1 MKTALKQKLAAALLA
16 AAALLSPAAQIQAQP
31 LAAEPAIRKITDEK
45 SYEPGGE
52 NHLFGGARGHVEKR
66 KGSIGITSSSS
77 VILGNIRLEH
87 IRFGGKYGY
96 ETHFHNHPWQVHDP
110 FDHSAARE
118 GGGKGS
124 ALADGYGAV
133 NYVYSIRGKMVHP
146 ANGYDGRQ
154 GGGYPAP
161 KGARDIY
168 SYSVSGGA
176 SRSTLIEPEQA
187 PCPAGLCRPDAQS
200 GMQPQK
206 RWEKPESTPRGNA
219 PSDNGGSAADE
230 AAAARGVAQAEK
242 LFRNYD
248 VGGIRLGFSRT
259 DLIRMGYGMPPE
271 ALAVSKDA
279 SLTRKLPDAYATP
292 LAQGMERLGAYEQDH
307 AMRYGESIRREMA
320 VIDRP
325 FDSAVNWKTGAADKT
340 AAGLRMVNNTF
351 TYVGNAFGFNTI
363 AEAAIPDA
371 ASAAVGREIAKAKD
385 KANDWAGSDP
395 EKRAYAAL
403 GIAGAETLAN
413 VLPSRLG
420 KGRAARAGKGGKTHG
435 GDTHIGPGS
444 HHGDAHTGKPHQ
456 NHSGDAHGGS
466 SPHAHHDGNSSA
478 SGHYSRA
485 DSHAS
490 YLPERKPDI
499 PYARAGNHSRNG
511 GHTARPERPSTN
523 SGSRTDGGKTNPPD
537 SRDKGDGGGPGGDD
551 GNGNGGGGGGDKG
564 SSGDDA
570 PPPPD
575 NPDGAFPQGI
585 AFNPNLKHHLSDVD
599 GLDRNGIKG
608 GHNQDNFMKELER
621 LAALDPHGK
630 MTVEDMIVRREP
642 TATDGIT
649 RIYYKIPT
657 FDGRNA
663 HANGGK
669 GNVSGYKEASSP
681 KTVYDPAK
689 YSDKEMLDMAQQA
702 AAKGYEEAMKKDLK
716 EITAEVNGITFRI
729 YMERNKGKNNDI
741 IQNIGVVKNVFPS
754 SE

>member
-16 AAALLSPAAQIQAQP
+16 AAALLCAATQIQAQP

-96 ETHFHNHPWQVHDP
+96 ETHFHNHPWQVHSP
-110 FDHSAARE
+110 FDHSA
-118 GGGKGS
+118 
-124 ALADGYGAV
+124 
-133 NYVYSIRGKMVHP
+133 
-146 ANGYDGRQ
+146 
-154 GGGYPAP
+154 
-161 KGARDIY
+161 ARDIY

-187 PCPAGLCRPDAQS
+187 PCPAGLCRSDAQS

-206 RWEKPESTPRGNA
+206 RWEKPESTQRGNA
-219 PSDNGGSAADE
+219 PSDTGGSAADE

-271 ALAVSKDA
+271 ALAVSKGA

-292 LAQGMERLGAYEQDH
+292 LGQGMERLGAYEQDH

-351 TYVGNAFGFNTI
+351 TYVGNSFGFNTI

-420 KGRAARAGKGGKTHG
+420 KGKAARAGKGGKTHG

-444 HHGDAHTGKPHQ
+444 HHGDTHTGKPHQ

-478 SGHYSRA
+478 SGHYSRT

-490 YLPERKPDI
+490 YLPQRKPDI
-499 PYARAGNHSRNG
+499 PYVRAGNHSRSG
-511 GHTARPERPSTN
+511 GHAAKAERPSAN

-537 SRDKGDGGGPGGDD
+537 NRDKGDGGN
-551 GNGNGGGGGGDKG
+551 GNGNSGDGGGKGGG
-564 SSGDDA
+564 GDDA

-575 NPDGAFPQGI
+575 NPDGTFPQGI
-585 AFNPNLKHHLSDVD
+585 AFNPNLKHHLADVEGVD
-599 GLDRNGIKG
+599 QKKGIKG
-608 GHNQDNFMKELER
+608 GHNRDNFIEKIKNFLHFQIR
-621 LAALDPHGK
+621 PH
-630 MTVEDMIVRREP
+630 
-642 TATDGIT
+642 
-649 RIYYKIPT
+649 
-657 FDGRNA
+657 
-663 HANGGK
+663 HW
-669 GNVSGYKEASSP
+669 
-681 KTVYDPAK
+681 
-689 YSDKEMLDMAQQA
+689 
-702 AAKGYEEAMKKDLK
+702 
-716 EITAEVNGITFRI
+716 
-729 YMERNKGKNNDI
+729 KN
-741 IQNIGVVKNVFPS
+741 
-754 SE
+754 